1 MAKPNP
7 VFIDGDTLAFQ
18 AACAKVEP
26 GDDEVQIVLG
36 RVKNSIQGILD
47 ACEAT
52 DYKLYLSDDNR
63 DTFRKTLNPQYK
75 ENRPA
80 EKPDLLGTAR
90 AYMLDVWKGS
100 IWKGLEADDAVAI
113 EQTSFGGK
121 GIIAAVDKDLLQIPG
136 RVYNFKKRTMVQ
148 VTPLQGAYQLYKQ
161 ALMGDRID
169 NIKGLEYCGEETMQK
184 HSLHFSAR
192 KGCGENAANKILIHC
207 HTEENMYYAVHDAY
221 LDTYGKS
228 EYMDRLVFSMN
239 MVYIIREYNQGPVLW
254 RPPV

>member
-1 MAKPNP
+1 MRSNT

-26 GDDEVQIVLG
+26 EDDAVQIVLG
-36 RVKNSIQGILD
+36 RVKNSLQGILD

-63 DTFRKTLNPQYK
+63 DTFRKTLNPEYK
-75 ENRPA
+75 QNRPV
-80 EKPDLLGTAR
+80 EKPVLLETAR
-90 AYMLDVWKGS
+90 AYMLDVWKGE

-113 EQTSFGGK
+113 EQTACKHK
-121 GIIAAVDKDLLQIPG
+121 GIIAAVDKDLLQVPG
-136 RVYNFKKRTMVQ
+136 RVYNFKKRYITDVSP
-148 VTPLQGAYQLYKQ
+148 VQGAYQLYKQ
-161 ALMGDRID
+161 ALMGDKTD
-169 NIKGLEYCGEETMQK
+169 NIKGLSHCGDQTMQK
-184 HSLHFSAR
+184 YYLHHTAR
-192 KGCGENAANKILIHC
+192 AGCGEVAANKILLRY
-207 HTEENMYYAVHDAY
+207 HTEEEFYLAVHDAY

-228 EYMDRLVFSMN
+228 EYMDRLVFTMN